1 MKYLFIKLSYIFIG
15 DYVKKIII
23 TFLLTLIIIP
33 KNINAISDSAT
44 ASIVMDIDSGRILY
58 QKNSNSEMLIASTT
72 KIMTFLIALEY
83 ASDRLDEKVVVGD
96 EVLTM
101 YGTNMYIT
109 LDEELKLI
117 DLLYGLMLRSGN
129 DASVVIA
136 TNIAGS
142 VSDFVYLMNEKAKEI
157 GMINSNFK
165 NPHGLDEETKNYS
178 TAYDLAILTR
188 YLYLNYPLYKEISGT
203 KYYDFKS
210 NFKSYSLTNRSK
222 IIFTY
227 KNITTAKNG
236 YTPLA
241 GKSLVTTASN
251 NDLNLLIVTLDDPN
265 IYENHKNLYE
275 YYFNNYKN
283 HLILDT
289 NNFKIDGNL
298 LKENY
303 FIKNSFSYPLTK
315 EEIKK
320 VTTKIIVSDDTKN
333 ILGKV
338 NIILND
344 KVIHEEKIY
353 KKETKQALKKE
364 SMFKKIINFLKKLLN
379 NLTYLYFK
387 IYLCYD

>member
-1 MKYLFIKLSYIFIG
+1 M
-15 DYVKKIII
+15 VV
-23 TFLLTLIIIP
+23 FLLLIVILIP
-33 KNINAISDSAT
+33 NNTEALSDTGEST
-44 ASIVMDIDSGRILY
+44 IVMDIETGRILY

-72 KIMTFLIALEY
+72 KIMTFLVALTY
-83 ASDRLDEKVVVGD
+83 ATDRLYEKVVVGE

-109 LDEELKLI
+109 LDEELTLI

-136 TNIAGS
+136 TYVSGS
-142 VSDFVYLMNEKAKEI
+142 VDDFVYLMNQKAREI
-157 GMINSNFK
+157 GMINTTFK
-165 NPHGLDEETKNYS
+165 NPHGLDEETENYS

-236 YTPLA
+236 YTPRA
-241 GKSLVTTASN
+241 GKSLVTTATN
-251 NDLNLLIVTLDDPN
+251 NNLNLLIVTLNDPN
-265 IYENHKNLYE
+265 IYENHENLYE

-283 HLILDT
+283 YLILDS
-289 NNFKIDGNL
+289 NNFKVDGNI
-298 LKENY
+298 LKNNY
-303 FIKNSFSYPLTK
+303 YIKNSFSYPLTTN
-315 EEIKK
+315 EYENIN
-320 VTTKIIVSDDTKN
+320 TKIIVSEDDSN

-338 NIILND
+338 NILLND
-344 KVIHEEKIY
+344 KIIHEEKIY
-353 KKETKQALKKE
+353 KKQKEEKERKE
-364 SMFKKIINFLKKLLN
+364 SFLKKILN
-379 NLTYLYFK
+379 FFKNLFK
-387 IYLCYD
+387 

>member
-1 MKYLFIKLSYIFIG
+1 MKKL
-15 DYVKKIII
+15 I
-23 TFLLTLIIIP
+23 TILLIIIIP
-33 KNINAISDSAT
+33 INTSALSDSGKS
-44 ASIVMDIDSGRILY
+44 SIVMDIDSGRILY
-58 QKNSNSEMLIASTT
+58 QKNSSEEMLIASTT
-72 KIMTFLIALEY
+72 KIMTFLTAITY
-83 ASDRLDEKVVVGD
+83 ASDRLYDKVLVGE
-96 EVLTM
+96 EVLKM

-136 TNIAGS
+136 TYVAGG
-142 VSDFVYLMNEKAKEI
+142 VDEFVYLMNEKAKEI
-157 GMINSNFK
+157 GMINTNFK

-178 TAYDLAILTR
+178 TAYDLAVLTR
-188 YLYLNYPLYKEISGT
+188 YLYLNYPLYKEISGA

-265 IYENHKNLYE
+265 IYENHQKLYE
-275 YYFNNYKN
+275 HFFNNYQN
-283 HLILDT
+283 HLILDSK
-289 NNFKIDGNL
+289 NFKVDGNL
-298 LKENY
+298 FKENY
-303 FIKNSFSYPLTK
+303 YIKNDFTYPLTN
-315 EEIKK
+315 EELKNI
-320 VTTKIIVSDDTKN
+320 TTKIIVTNEID

-338 NIILND
+338 NILLND

-353 KKETKQALKKE
+353 KSKTNNVSNNEQ
-364 SMFKKIINFLKKLLN
+364 SIFKKLLN
-379 NLTYLYFK
+379 FLKNLFK
-387 IYLCYD
+387 